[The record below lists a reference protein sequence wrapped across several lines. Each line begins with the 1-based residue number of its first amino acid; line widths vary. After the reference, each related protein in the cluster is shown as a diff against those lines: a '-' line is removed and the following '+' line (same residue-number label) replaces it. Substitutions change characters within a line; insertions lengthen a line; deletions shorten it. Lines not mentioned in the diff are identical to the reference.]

1 MKHSPKQMP
10 AVGVKPKPVLS
21 PSEQKSL
28 ATTRAATAIISDE
41 TAKWES
47 KTARLKALRLA
58 KEAEEEADLAARPPA
73 AAKTKTVRRAKA
85 K

>member
-1 MKHSPKQMP
+1 MKHSPKQLP

-21 PSEQKSL
+21 PSEQKNL
-28 ATTRAATAIISDE
+28 ATTLAATAIINDE

-58 KEAEEEADLAARPPA
+58 KEAAEQTETAARPPA
-73 AAKTKTVRRAKA
+73 ARSKAARKAKA
-85 K
+85 R